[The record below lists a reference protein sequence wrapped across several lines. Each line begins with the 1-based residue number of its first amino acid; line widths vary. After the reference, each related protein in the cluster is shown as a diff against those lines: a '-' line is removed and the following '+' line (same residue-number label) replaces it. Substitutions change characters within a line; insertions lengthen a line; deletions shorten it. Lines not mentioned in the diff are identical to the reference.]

1 VLPTCYVSLTAAEL
15 KKVRSHNIGSYIGD
29 IRGTG
34 DSMVGKPLLQ
44 IASDTLSQSFFLFV
58 FWCLFFVAVLGS
70 ELRASHQV
78 GALPN
83 PQPFLFSYFSDRF
96 LCSCLPVC
104 FM

>member
-58 FWCLFFVAVLGS
+58 FWCLFVFCGSTGVWTQGLAPGRCSTKSTAVFV
-70 ELRASHQV
+70 Q
-78 GALPN
+78 
-83 PQPFLFSYFSDRF
+83 LFFR
-96 LCSCLPVC
+96 
-104 FM
+104 